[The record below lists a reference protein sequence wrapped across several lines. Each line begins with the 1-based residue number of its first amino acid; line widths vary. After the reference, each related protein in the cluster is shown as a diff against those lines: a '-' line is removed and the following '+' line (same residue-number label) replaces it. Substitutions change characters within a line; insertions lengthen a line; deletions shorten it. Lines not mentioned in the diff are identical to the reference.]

1 MACWDSRHS
10 RSDFFFSSS
19 NKEELRSSE
28 KPSLAWLCSAVLQLL
43 RNAFGV
49 EERGQH
55 PCIWGSWELKA
66 SALVFL
72 LCFTES
78 VDVRVKITGSAD
90 VAVANFCTCN
100 IF

>member
-1 MACWDSRHS
+1 MT
-10 RSDFFFSSS
+10 FFYPS

-28 KPSLAWLCSAVLQLL
+28 KARLAWLCSAVLQLL
-43 RNAFGV
+43 RNAFGM

-78 VDVRVKITGSAD
+78 VDVRVKITASAD
-90 VAVANFCTCN
+90 VAVAIFCSSN